1 MARATYVKKSRR
13 RYSENE
19 TGIAGGI
26 KKGTSYYWW
35 KFRHGDKR
43 FSLTAPRASQLT
55 QSSFYSTLYNIQEV
69 IECLTEDDDL
79 PMAIEQAASDLR
91 ELAEECESNKSN
103 MPDSLQE
110 SETGQL
116 LEERAEFCNNAAD
129 ELEAIDT
136 EIEETDDEDKYDT
149 LRDDL
154 LQEIQGV
161 DLSGI

>member
-1 MARATYVKKSRR
+1 MAHATFVKKSRR
-13 RYSENE
+13 RYSEGD
-19 TGIAGGI
+19 TGIEGGI

-35 KFRHGDKR
+35 KFRYGGKR
-43 FSLTAPRASQLT
+43 YSLTAPRASQLT
-55 QSSFYSTLYNIQEV
+55 QSSFYATLHGISET
-69 IECLTEDDDL
+69 LEDLSEEDDL
-79 PMAIEQAASDLR
+79 PGAIEQAASDLR

-103 MPDSLQE
+103 MPESLQE

-116 LEERAEFCNNAAD
+116 LDERAEFCNAAAD

-136 EIEETDDEDKYDT
+136 EIEDEDR
-149 LRDDL
+149 LSGL